1 MTSPTGVTLIL
12 PWLDPDLSP
21 NARPHHMAKA
31 RKIKAYKR
39 DATVVAIDALR
50 QLGRTLK
57 PPVKAQWVFVVPDG
71 RRRDTDNMTSNYGC
85 KAAIDACVLEG
96 LLEDDDHTRL
106 SWLMPEVWRTHPL
119 VKAPAVVLTLDEVE
133 P

>member
-1 MTSPTGVTLIL
+1 MTTGVTLIL
-12 PWLDPDLSP
+12 PWLDSDLSP
-21 NARPHHMAKA
+21 NARPHYMVKA
-31 RKIKAYKR
+31 RKINVYKR
-39 DATVVAIDALR
+39 DAAIVAIQAYR

-57 PPVKAQWVFVVPDG
+57 PPVKAQWTFVVPDG
-71 RRRDTDNMTSNYGC
+71 RKRDTDNMTSNYGC
-85 KAAIDACVLEG
+85 KAAIDACVIQG

-119 VKAPAVVLTLDEVE
+119 VKAPAVVLNLDEVE

>member
-21 NARPHHMAKA
+21 NARPHHFEKA
-31 RKIKAYKR
+31 RKIKAYKLA
-39 DATVVAIDALR
+39 ATLVAIDAYKK
-50 QLGRTLK
+50 LGRTLT
-57 PPVKAQWVFVVPDG
+57 PPVKAQWTFVVPDAT
-71 RRRDTDNMTSNYGC
+71 RRDTDNMVANASM

-106 SWLMPEVWRTHPL
+106 SWAEPEVSRTHPL
-119 VKAPAVVLTLDEVE
+119 VKAPAVVLTLDEVTA
-133 P
+133 